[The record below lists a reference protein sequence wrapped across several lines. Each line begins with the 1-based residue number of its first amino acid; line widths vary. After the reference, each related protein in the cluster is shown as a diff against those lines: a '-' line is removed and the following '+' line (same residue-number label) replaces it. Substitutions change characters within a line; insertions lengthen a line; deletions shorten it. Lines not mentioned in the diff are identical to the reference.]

1 MQDIFLPEP
10 WQTALPNLQG
20 KISDVIGGLG
30 KSLVNPVQDLV
41 LRAFKLAPSDVK
53 VVIVGQDPY
62 PNPDHAC
69 GLAFSVPKG
78 VKNLPP
84 TLINIRKELVSD
96 LGLRISETGDLSVWG
111 DRGVMLLNRSLTTVP
126 GQSLAHISKG
136 WESVTNEVISYL
148 ATKPVIF
155 LLWGKR
161 AAELSPIIPLEQQI
175 CGVHPSPL
183 SAYRGFFGSKPFSAV
198 NLKLAELGKQTID
211 WTI

>member
-1 MQDIFLPEP
+1 MRDIFLPEP

-78 VKNLPP
+78 VKKLPP

>member
-30 KSLVNPVQDLV
+30 KSLMNPVQDLV

-78 VKNLPP
+78 VKKLPL

-111 DRGVMLLNRSLTTVP
+111 GSRCNAFESKLNDGSRPKFGPYFQRL
-126 GQSLAHISKG
+126 G
-136 WESVTNEVISYL
+136 
-148 ATKPVIF
+148 
-155 LLWGKR
+155 
-161 AAELSPIIPLEQQI
+161 I
-175 CGVHPSPL
+175 C
-183 SAYRGFFGSKPFSAV
+183 YK
-198 NLKLAELGKQTID
+198 
-211 WTI
+211 

>member
-53 VVIVGQDPY
+53 VVSVGQDPY

>member
-10 WQTALPNLQG
+10 WQAALPNLQT
-20 KISDVIGGLG
+20 KISDVMAGLG
-30 KSLVNPVQDLV
+30 ESLMNPAKDLI
-41 LRAFKLAPSDVK
+41 LRAFKIAPSDVK

-78 VKNLPP
+78 VRKLPP

-96 LGLRISETGDLSVWG
+96 LDLRISETGDLSAWG
-111 DRGVMLLNRSLTTVP
+111 ERGVMLLNRTLTTVP
-126 GQSLAHISKG
+126 GESLAHISNG
-136 WESVTNEVISYL
+136 WESVTGEVISFL
-148 ATKPVIF
+148 ATKPVVF

-161 AAELSPIIPLEQQI
+161 AGELSPLIPLEQQI

-183 SAYRGFFGSKPFSAV
+183 SAYRGFFGSKPFSV
-198 NLKLAELGKQTID
+198 INTKLAELGESSID

>member
-78 VKNLPP
+78 VKKLPP

>member
-1 MQDIFLPEP
+1 MRDIFLPEP

-30 KSLVNPVQDLV
+30 KSLMNPVQDLV

-78 VKNLPP
+78 VKKLPP